1 MAKAWNYNAGPSM
14 IPVSVME
21 KAQKEFT
28 DYNGLGLGIVEMS
41 HRSAEYDAVA
51 KNAEK
56 LLRELLNIP
65 DNYKVL
71 FEQGGGRGQF
81 AAICLNLLPEG
92 GKADYFVTG
101 HWSRCAYKECAEKYG
116 EAILHECTEVDDN
129 GQYFINYDKMQV
141 TEGSSYA
148 YLCYNETVNG
158 LELNRLP
165 DTGDVPLVID
175 MSSNILTRC
184 IDVSK
189 FGVIMF
195 GAQKNVGPSGLT
207 VTIVR
212 EDLLGSARK
221 YCPSVFDWSVLA
233 KFDSMYNTP
242 TTFSWYMAGLAF
254 EWIKE
259 QGGVAELERRNIEKS
274 NLLYDYVDN
283 QDFYS
288 CPIRREDRS
297 RVNCVFTLKD
307 ESLNQE
313 FLARAKELNLIG
325 LKGHKVLGGMRASI
339 YNAMP
344 LEGVEVLV
352 AFLKSFAKEHS

>member
-175 MSSNILTRC
+175 MSSNILTRS

-254 EWIKE
+254 VWIKE

-352 AFLKSFAKEHS
+352 SFLKSFAKEHS